1 MVAYYARFV
10 KYKTKKPKRGCKNA
24 TDGVQYGMFRIRPW
38 RNWISQWIPI
48 PKAGGSSPSGRA
60 KKEDVAFA
68 ASSFLARRAQNPHA
82 ILRCKMQHFSELA

>member
-48 PKAGGSSPSGRA
+48 PKAGGSNPSGRA
-60 KKEDVAFA
+60 KNGKHSMLAVFT
-68 ASSFLARRAQNPHA
+68 SSLLP
-82 ILRCKMQHFSELA
+82 LHFSLIFFK